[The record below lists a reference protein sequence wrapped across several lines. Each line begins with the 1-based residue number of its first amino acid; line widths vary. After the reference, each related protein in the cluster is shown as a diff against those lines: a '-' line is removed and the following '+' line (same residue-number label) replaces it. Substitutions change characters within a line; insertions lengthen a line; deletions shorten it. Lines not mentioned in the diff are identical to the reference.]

1 MKIFKG
7 FFALSLS
14 LVLLAAPV
22 SAAADD
28 TFSADAADDVPL
40 ASVIALSD
48 AQSSDGI
55 SGSIR
60 VIRLLNRAV
69 KRSGFTNIDSYI
81 LAGDYDKTLPSQLT
95 AEDTSSSIAA
105 IKKNI
110 LADVPEVE
118 DNILFVKGNH
128 DIEGA
133 EGLAESGAYEYEY
146 YSTYVINESD
156 FMWNQGTIEGA
167 EEQVKKTAAALKDY
181 LDSRAAAR
189 DARPV
194 FVVSHLPLHYSM
206 RTYLNLDNLY
216 ARYIFDVL
224 NEAGEKGLNII
235 FIYGHNHTNGWDSYL
250 GGSCVYLAKG
260 DSIYI
265 GSPADNGAFTEE
277 TLSFTYLN
285 AGYTGIVEGSQN
297 GDKTLSCTV
306 YEVYSDRVVIN
317 RIARDG
323 TIHPLKCAGGW
334 NTAKAEQDTLE
345 ALGFL
350 PDERE
355 VASGQ
360 TVMLTAVKTEES
372 ETAKTVSGDINGDG
386 KVNSVDVALFKRAA
400 AGSMELTAAQRT
412 AADVNGD
419 SRVNGVD
426 ALMMKR
432 AIAGIISLPKAS

>member
-1 MKIFKG
+1 
-7 FFALSLS
+7 
-14 LVLLAAPV
+14 
-22 SAAADD
+22 
-28 TFSADAADDVPL
+28 
-40 ASVIALSD
+40 
-48 AQSSDGI
+48 
-55 SGSIR
+55 
-60 VIRLLNRAV
+60 
-69 KRSGFTNIDSYI
+69 
-81 LAGDYDKTLPSQLT
+81 
-95 AEDTSSSIAA
+95 
-105 IKKNI
+105 
-110 LADVPEVE
+110 
-118 DNILFVKGNH
+118 
-128 DIEGA
+128 
-133 EGLAESGAYEYEY
+133 
-146 YSTYVINESD
+146 
-156 FMWNQGTIEGA
+156 MWNQGTIEGA

-181 LDSRAAAR
+181 LDSRAAAL

-265 GSPADNGAFTEE
+265 GSPSDNGAFTEE

-285 AGYTGIVEGSQN
+285 TGYTGIVEGSQN